1 MTLTYEL
8 LRSGFPYY
16 ITLGQRRVTTNP
28 VDVGFGKEN
37 VYVLVRGG
45 LGNGVRILNWD
56 DENLGIV
63 GDGLFQSPAGLLVDG
78 EENLIVSDEA
88 KHQVVAMDKEGNQL
102 RTWGRHGSDS
112 GQLNRPS
119 GMSFDNEGNILLSDT
134 MNSRVQRL
142 TPEGQHLQ
150 TVGEG
155 ELSNPWGVTSDGFG
169 NIYVADWKNDRIVK
183 YDSEGNLMM
192 TVGSSGSGKGELLR
206 PSSVAVDNHGDIYI
220 ADRQNDRVQLFNKD
234 GRYIQSFHG
243 NASLSKSGM
252 TYILANLV
260 TLRLRSMGDVEKNQR
275 LDVPMTVRVDDEF
288 RLFITD
294 FGNHRIQIYK
304 KEAIE
309 LSETEIAPPLRNPI
323 LFTT

>member
-1 MTLTYEL
+1 MYK
-8 LRSGFPYY
+8 R
-16 ITLGQRRVTTNP
+16 Q
-28 VDVGFGKEN
+28 
-37 VYVLVRGG
+37 
-45 LGNGVRILNWD
+45 
-56 DENLGIV
+56 
-63 GDGLFQSPAGLLVDG
+63 
-78 EENLIVSDEA
+78 
-88 KHQVVAMDKEGNQL
+88 
-102 RTWGRHGSDS
+102 
-112 GQLNRPS
+112 
-119 GMSFDNEGNILLSDT
+119 
-134 MNSRVQRL
+134 
-142 TPEGQHLQ
+142 
-150 TVGEG
+150 VGEG
-155 ELSNPWGVTSDGFG
+155 ELSNPWGVASDGFG

-243 NASLSKSGM
+243 NASLSKSGK

-275 LDVPMTVRVDDEF
+275 LDVPMTVRVDGEF

-304 KEAIE
+304 KEAVE
-309 LSETEIAPPLRNPI
+309 LSEEMIAPPMRNPI